1 MADFIVSLLTGLSS
15 AAAMFLV
22 ASGLSIIFGVTR
34 IVNFAHGSF
43 YMLGAY
49 IGYTLVQTIGSTGIG
64 FWAAVLIAAVAVGL
78 IGVFM
83 EILLLRRIYKAPEL
97 FQLIATFG
105 VILVIQDVTL
115 WVWGSEDLVGPQAP
129 GLKGAVNI
137 LGKPIPEYD
146 LALIAI
152 SPLVLV
158 GLWALFKLTRW
169 GTLVRAATQDRQMV
183 AALGVNQRWLF
194 TGVLFLGSALAGLG
208 GAVQI
213 PKGGADLLMDFN
225 ILAVAFVVVVV
236 GGMGSIFG
244 AFWAAVLFG
253 ILQTFGIQIL
263 PNSTLVLMFLVMAVV
278 LIFRPWGLLGIPES
292 VLQIP
297 SGPPEQPLRP
307 ALPRVRALAGAA
319 CAVLLVLPIVHLAFP
334 EVVGAFT
341 LVLVIEIMVFVLFA
355 AALHFIMG
363 PGGMVSF
370 GHAAYFG
377 GGAYAA
383 ALLVKFADA
392 PFELAF
398 WAAPAGGAVLA
409 FLFGWFCVRLSGV
422 YFAMLTLAFAQ
433 IAWAFVFQDMPGSV
447 LKSFGIADDFGTP
460 LKITGGDDGL
470 NDIWPSQWAS
480 TRVAYYYITVGLS
493 VAALWIM
500 RRILYAPF
508 GYTLRAGRDSPLRA
522 AAIGIDLTR
531 HRWLAFAVSGAFT
544 GLAGSLFLFSKGSIF
559 PTTLEIAR
567 SFDALLMVL
576 FGGVQSLFGPIFGA
590 AALTWLNDLF
600 SVLSY
605 WRFLLG
611 VTIIALV
618 LLLPQGLAGFAGTRL
633 GRRLRLSRP
642 EEMAT

>member
-1 MADFIVSLLTGLSS
+1 
-15 AAAMFLV
+15 
-22 ASGLSIIFGVTR
+22 
-34 IVNFAHGSF
+34 
-43 YMLGAY
+43 
-49 IGYTLVQTIGSTGIG
+49 
-64 FWAAVLIAAVAVGL
+64 
-78 IGVFM
+78 M

-129 GLKGAVNI
+129 GLKGATDI

-158 GLWALFKLTRW
+158 GLWALFNLTRW

-253 ILQTFGIQIL
+253 ILQTFGIQLL

-278 LIFRPWGLLGIPES
+278 LIFRPWGLLGMPET
-292 VLQIP
+292 LGQAP
-297 SGPPEQPLRP
+297 PGPPEQPLRP
-307 ALPRVRALAGAA
+307 ALPRVRALGSAA
-319 CAVLLVLPIVHLAFP
+319 TALLLAIPIMHLVLPD
-334 EVVGAFT
+334 VVGTFT

-355 AALHFIMG
+355 ASLHFIMG

-383 ALLVKFADA
+383 ALLVKFADV

-398 WAAPAGGAVLA
+398 WAAPAGGALLA
-409 FLFGWFCVRLSGV
+409 VLFGWFCVRLSGV

-433 IAWAFVFQDMPGSV
+433 IAWAFVFQDMPGGV
-447 LKSFGIADDFGTP
+447 LKSFGIADEFGAP

-470 NDIWPSQWAS
+470 NGIWPSPWAS
-480 TRVAYYYITVGLS
+480 ARIAYYYITVGFS
-493 VAALWIM
+493 VAALLVM
-500 RRILYAPF
+500 RRFLYAPF
-508 GYTLRAGRDSPLRA
+508 GYTLRAGRDSPLRT
-522 AAIGIDLTR
+522 AAIGINLAR
-531 HRWLAFAVSGAFT
+531 HQWLAFVVSGAFA
-544 GLAGSLFLFSKGSIF
+544 GLAGALFLFSKGSVF

-633 GRRLRLSRP
+633 GRRLGLAHP
-642 EEMAT
+642 EEVAS

>member
-15 AAAMFLV
+15 ASAMFLV

-64 FWAAVLIAAVAVGL
+64 FWAAVLIAAVAVGV
-78 IGVFM
+78 IGVVM

-129 GLKGAVNI
+129 GLKGAANI

-152 SPLVLV
+152 SPLVLI

-253 ILQTFGIQIL
+253 VLQTFGIQIL

-278 LIFRPWGLLGIPES
+278 LIFRPWGLLGMPET
-292 VLQIP
+292 LGQAP
-297 SGPPEQPLRP
+297 PGPPEQPLRP
-307 ALPRVRALAGAA
+307 ALPRVRALGGAA
-319 CAVLLVLPIVHLAFP
+319 TAVLLVLPIVHIVFP
-334 EVVGAFT
+334 EAVGTFT

-363 PGGMVSF
+363 PGRHGQ
-370 GHAAYFG
+370 
-377 GGAYAA
+377 
-383 ALLVKFADA
+383 LR
-392 PFELAF
+392 P
-398 WAAPAGGAVLA
+398 
-409 FLFGWFCVRLSGV
+409 
-422 YFAMLTLAFAQ
+422 
-433 IAWAFVFQDMPGSV
+433 
-447 LKSFGIADDFGTP
+447 
-460 LKITGGDDGL
+460 
-470 NDIWPSQWAS
+470 
-480 TRVAYYYITVGLS
+480 
-493 VAALWIM
+493 
-500 RRILYAPF
+500 RRIFRWRCLCGRAP
-508 GYTLRAGRDSPLRA
+508 GEVRGRTVRARVLGRAGRRGAACISVRLVLRA
-522 AAIGIDLTR
+522 SERCLLCD
-531 HRWLAFAVSGAFT
+531 V
-544 GLAGSLFLFSKGSIF
+544 
-559 PTTLEIAR
+559 
-567 SFDALLMVL
+567 DA
-576 FGGVQSLFGPIFGA
+576 
-590 AALTWLNDLF
+590 
-600 SVLSY
+600 
-605 WRFLLG
+605 
-611 VTIIALV
+611 
-618 LLLPQGLAGFAGTRL
+618 
-633 GRRLRLSRP
+633 RLRADRMGVRVPGHAGQRAQDLWDRRRVRH
-642 EEMAT
+642 AAQDNRR